1 MTAKSVDITKDL
13 KNPSFI
19 SPALRSL
26 RAAAKSPPP
35 AAAAAAPHVPSID
48 STTSH
53 DSSVNNTVN
62 SPTRVSVPVELY
74 PILGHGDAMGV
85 VNQLK
90 YRITPEVRLS
100 FADDMSNICP
110 LLSLYLSCPVVA
122 TREGCDIRSHLHP
135 LRDW

>member
-35 AAAAAAPHVPSID
+35 AAAAPHVPSID

-100 FADDMSNICP
+100 FDDGMSNICP
-110 LLSLYLSCPVVA
+110 LLSLSLSLA
-122 TREGCDIRSHLHP
+122 L
-135 LRDW
+135 L